1 MDDRPK
7 VPLGRMHIDDEMR
20 EATLRI
26 LNSGQWIKGPES
38 KAFGQEWAEYCGALG
53 GVPCSNGSVALIAA
67 LKVLGV
73 GAGDEVIVP
82 SHTYISSATC
92 IELIGAHPVFVEV
105 EPGYHTVA
113 LDAIKAAYTPNT
125 KAVIAVHLY
134 GQPVAREVF
143 EWCVHKACL

>member
-1 MDDRPK
+1 MLRALEAFHAAMDR
-7 VPLGRMHIDDEMR
+7 VGRR
-20 EATLRI
+20 
-26 LNSGQWIKGPES
+26 
-38 KAFGQEWAEYCGALG
+38 AE
-53 GVPCSNGSVALIAA
+53 
-67 LKVLGV
+67 VLGV

-92 IELIGAHPVFVEV
+92 IELIRLTGFVEV
-105 EPGYHTVA
+105 EPGYRTVA

-143 EWCVHKACL
+143 EWCGSQGL